1 MSTAGVSG
9 LLWKAR
15 TLAVPPPPCAD
26 AGAAKA
32 RTRAAA
38 RITPTRTRS
47 LATTTTS
54 CCNEELGHTPYF
66 GPAPRPVAGSCEG
79 SAATQ
84 GCAVACLAV
93 GEVAGEADG
102 GLGHDS
108 ALLDCLAGRSAL
120 PLDPGGRWM
129 PCMLKDRQGQ
139 AVEPTKSAR
148 SGSGAAGRWSARV
161 PAWLVGALAAGGRAC
176 QDRPARSL
184 HPGCGGRARLSPRG
198 PLGGLLQASPPGR
211 VRPSGLWP
219 ADWQLRCG
227 ATCKPPAGPS
237 LSALPGGRAR
247 LWRSSAGG

>member
-1 MSTAGVSG
+1 V
-9 LLWKAR
+9 
-15 TLAVPPPPCAD
+15 
-26 AGAAKA
+26 
-32 RTRAAA
+32 
-38 RITPTRTRS
+38 
-47 LATTTTS
+47 
-54 CCNEELGHTPYF
+54 
-66 GPAPRPVAGSCEG
+66 
-79 SAATQ
+79 ATQ

-148 SGSGAAGRWSARV
+148 SGSGCR
-161 PAWLVGALAAGGRAC
+161 PLVGSGAGLVGRSAC
-176 QDRPARSL
+176 GWWSGMPGPSGQIPPPWMRWESEAFTARATWRPV
-184 HPGCGGRARLSPRG
+184 
-198 PLGGLLQASPPGR
+198 QASPPGR

-219 ADWQLRCG
+219 ADRQLRCG

-247 LWRSSAGG
+247 LYGGAPRGGEHRVGRISGVQACSERGSFST